1 MKRKINGVLVFVG
14 VGIFFVSCS
23 QKVVKEAPLEEAKP
37 LITLEIY
44 ATTNSENPQGS
55 AKKVLGSDKMI
66 YLVGKPVL
74 TAGDLKKAA
83 LMDGYA
89 SKYAVLL
96 EFNEEGAA
104 KLEAFS
110 RENLQKVVAIVVDGD
125 VLTAPLVQEE
135 IVGGKSMIS
144 RPFKEGEAEE
154 IVRKINQ
161 VLAQKEGK

>member
-1 MKRKINGVLVFVG
+1 MGRKISILLVFIAVG
-14 VGIFFVSCS
+14 AALFSCS
-23 QKVVKEAPLEEAKP
+23 QKVVREALVQEAKP
-37 LITLEIY
+37 LITLEFF
-44 ATTNSENPQGS
+44 ATTNPDNPEGVS
-55 AKKVLGSDKMI
+55 KKVLGSDKKI

-96 EFNEEGAA
+96 EFNEEGAV

-125 VLTAPLVQEE
+125 VLTSPLVQEE
-135 IVGGKSMIS
+135 ILGGKSMIS

-161 VLAQKEGK
+161 VLSQKLEK